1 MVLKRLKDGMAR
13 ARKAWELAP
22 HIHDLHAA
30 MEEREGLALS
40 GNERELLENA
50 MAFSRVV
57 ADDVSTPRAEM
68 VAVSETIKLDKLV
81 EIFAESSHTRLPVIG
96 KNLDDVKG
104 FLLLKD
110 VVAKL
115 LELKGRE
122 GQFKLKEM
130 IRPLPVV
137 QESMSLPKVVHLMRR
152 EKVTMVLVVDEF
164 GGTSGLVCLRDVLGE
179 LVGEVGDED
188 SEDYEPLRAM
198 GGGRFFVRGDTTL
211 SEFDKAA
218 GTELFEKFGDQV
230 ETIGGAVLH
239 AASKVPAKG
248 DRVKLGPNVEVL
260 VVGTNGRRVMAVE
273 IKVAG

>member
-1 MVLKRLKDGMAR
+1 MAR

-30 MEEREGLALS
+30 MEEREGKALN

-68 VAVSETIKLDKLV
+68 VSVAENTGLEKLV
-81 EIFAESSHTRLPVIG
+81 KIFAESSHTRLPVTG
-96 KNLDDVKG
+96 KNLDDIKG
-104 FLLLKD
+104 FVLLKD

-115 LELKGRE
+115 LELQGRE
-122 GQFKLKEM
+122 KEFKLSNM
-130 IRPLPVV
+130 VRPLPVV
-137 QESMSLPKVVHLMRR
+137 QESMSLPKVVHLMRK

-164 GGTSGLVCLRDVLGE
+164 GGTSGLVCLRDILGE

-188 SEDYEPLRAM
+188 SEDIVPLRAM
-198 GGGRFFVRGDTTL
+198 GNGRFFVRGDTTL
-211 SEFDKAA
+211 EEFDKAA
-218 GTELFEKFGDQV
+218 GTKLMRDFGKEV
-230 ETIGGAVLH
+230 ETVGGAVLR
-239 AASKVPAKG
+239 AANKVPAKG
-248 DRVKLGPNVEVL
+248 DRVKLGLKIEAL

-273 IKVAG
+273 MKVTA